1 MSESNSPI
9 IGWHT
14 YNKYLKNAFETAAW
28 TGLGIT
34 LIATPLRLGLFGPIE
49 QLPDIAQYY
58 ADHMKGIGDALF
70 YGQALNGYFNYKNN
84 ESLTPSSSPIKDH
97 TNESAMIVL
106 AAGTA
111 YEFLTKMA
119 LNKPALDTHDLLA
132 YGIGITAMLAWNKG
146 VTAYAK
152 KHLAPA
158 PENN

>member
-1 MSESNSPI
+1 MPENKRPV
-9 IGWHT
+9 IGWYR
-14 YNKYLKNAFETAAW
+14 YNKYLKDAFEAAAW
-28 TGLGIT
+28 AGLGIT
-34 LIATPLRLGLFGPIE
+34 LVATPLRHGLLGSVE
-49 QLPDIAQYY
+49 QLPDFAQYY
-58 ADHMKGIGDALF
+58 SNHLKGIGDALF
-70 YGQALNGYFNYKNN
+70 YGQALNGYFNYRNN
-84 ESLTPSSSPIKDH
+84 ESLTPTSSPIKDH

-152 KHLAPA
+152 KNFTPA
-158 PENN
+158 PENI